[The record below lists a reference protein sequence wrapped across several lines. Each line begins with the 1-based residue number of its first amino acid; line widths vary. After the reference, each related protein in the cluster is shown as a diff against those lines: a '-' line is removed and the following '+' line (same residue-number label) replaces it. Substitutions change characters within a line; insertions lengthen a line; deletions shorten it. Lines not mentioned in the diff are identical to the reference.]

1 MPTFFYKNVTKD
13 KKGTIPYPQVKYRT
27 IIFQVGDKEFWE
39 KQKIPR
45 NNVEYVYE
53 DILDYLQ

>member
-1 MPTFFYKNVTKD
+1 MSQKI
-13 KKGTIPYPQVKYRT
+13 KKELYLTPQVKYRT